1 MTESIKI
8 KFIEKKLT
16 YNKMKDCNNNDFSPE
31 WISNDLGVSF
41 EDIIDVLNTVE
52 LDDSIMEEEQQV
64 CGINLEMILS
74 ID

>member
-1 MTESIKI
+1 
-8 KFIEKKLT
+8 
-16 YNKMKDCNNNDFSPE
+16 MKDCNNNDFSPE